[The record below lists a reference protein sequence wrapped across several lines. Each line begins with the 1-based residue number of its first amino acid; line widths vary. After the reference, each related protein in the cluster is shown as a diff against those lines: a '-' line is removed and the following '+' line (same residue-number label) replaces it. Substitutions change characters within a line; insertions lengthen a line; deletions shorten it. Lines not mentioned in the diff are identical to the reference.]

1 MKKIVPIL
9 AISSTIFFWGSSFP
23 AMSFLLETSNPF
35 ILAAGRFSLAAF
47 LSVIWCINNYKQ
59 KVELNHLLRYFFA
72 GFIGIFLYNVFLNH
86 GQESVSAGASS
97 FIVNCNPLFTALIGF
112 FILKQKVSY
121 IHWLGIIICM
131 FGVGLISFDQE
142 GGLKIG
148 SGASL
153 ILFAA
158 ILTAIYFHLVKPLIL
173 IYGAITS
180 TAYTIIFGT
189 VPMLFWF
196 PEMYNF
202 ISQSSNDIKLT
213 YLWLAF
219 FPTAL
224 GYLTWTYSVGY
235 YGANKAS
242 LFLYLIPPISI
253 LLNFLWYEKNP
264 SFITI
269 IGGFIILLSVFFT
282 LFLQQNKNKSRH
294 T

>member
-1 MKKIVPIL
+1 M
-9 AISSTIFFWGSSFP
+9 
-23 AMSFLLETSNPF
+23 
-35 ILAAGRFSLAAF
+35 
-47 LSVIWCINNYKQ
+47 
-59 KVELNHLLRYFFA
+59 
-72 GFIGIFLYNVFLNH
+72 
-86 GQESVSAGASS
+86 
-97 FIVNCNPLFTALIGF
+97 
-112 FILKQKVSY
+112 
-121 IHWLGIIICM
+121 
-131 FGVGLISFDQE
+131 
-142 GGLKIG
+142 
-148 SGASL
+148 
-153 ILFAA
+153 
-158 ILTAIYFHLVKPLIL
+158 
-173 IYGAITS
+173 IYGALTS

-213 YLWLAF
+213 YLWFAF

-264 SFITI
+264 SLITI
-269 IGGFIILLSVFFT
+269 LGGFIILLSVFFT
-282 LFLQQNKNKSRH
+282 LFLQQNKNNSRQ